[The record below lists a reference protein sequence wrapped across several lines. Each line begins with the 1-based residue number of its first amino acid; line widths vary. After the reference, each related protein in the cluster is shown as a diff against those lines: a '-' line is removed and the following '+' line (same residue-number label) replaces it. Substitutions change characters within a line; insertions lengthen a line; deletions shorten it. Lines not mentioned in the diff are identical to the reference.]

1 MIRSSVLYRGPDGAP
16 RRPVTVFAGLVVI
29 LLLSVLASTMTG
41 ARFLSPSEW
50 WRALVAPGADPV
62 TAIVWDMRIPRTAV
76 GLVVG
81 AAYGVAGALM
91 QALTR
96 NPLADPG
103 ILGVNSGAGLAV
115 TVGIGLFGIT
125 GVEGYQWFAFVGA
138 AGATALV
145 LLLGATGR
153 GPTAPVQ
160 LVLGGVA
167 MSAVLSGVSQF
178 LSLLD
183 PDTFVAVRNWAVGSI
198 GRTRIAELLPVLP
211 LVGVALMLAFALGRS
226 LDAMALGD
234 DVASGLGVRA
244 GRTRFLA
251 VIAITLLAGPA
262 TAITG
267 GIAFVGLMVPHVVRW
282 GVGSG
287 QRVILAGSLLVGPAL
302 VLAADV
308 LGRVIAIPGEIEAGI
323 LTAVIGAPL
332 LVLLARRASTT

>member
-1 MIRSSVLYRGPDGAP
+1 MTQTPTLRRDTDGVG
-16 RRPVTVFAGLVVI
+16 RRPVTVFAGLVAT
-29 LLLSVLASTMTG
+29 LLLSVVISTMTG
-41 ARFLSPSEW
+41 ARFLSLPEW
-50 WRALVAPGADPV
+50 WQALVAPGSDPV
-62 TAIVWDMRIPRTAV
+62 TAIVWDMRIPRTIV
-76 GLVVG
+76 GLAVG

-115 TVGIGLFGIT
+115 TLGVGLFGVT
-125 GVEGYQWFAFVGA
+125 GVDGYQWFAF
-138 AGATALV
+138 AGAIGVTALV
-145 LLLGATGR
+145 LVLGAAGR

-160 LVLGGVA
+160 LLLGGVA

-183 PDTFVAVRNWAVGSI
+183 SDTFTAVRNWAVGSI
-198 GRTRIAELLPVLP
+198 GRTRVAELLPVLP
-211 LVGVALMLAFALGRS
+211 AMGAALVLAFALGRS

-244 GRTRFLA
+244 GRTRLGA
-251 VIAITLLAGPA
+251 VIAITLLAGSA

-282 GVGSG
+282 SVGPG
-287 QRVILAGSLLVGPAL
+287 QRLILAGSVLAGPAL
-302 VLAADV
+302 VLMADV
-308 LGRVIAIPGEIEAGI
+308 IGRVIAIPGEIETGI

-332 LVLLARRASTT
+332 LVVLARRASTA

>member
-1 MIRSSVLYRGPDGAP
+1 MARSSVLYRGPDGAP

-138 AGATALV
+138 AGVTA
-145 LLLGATGR
+145 
-153 GPTAPVQ
+153 Q
-160 LVLGGVA
+160 
-167 MSAVLSGVSQF
+167 
-178 LSLLD
+178 
-183 PDTFVAVRNWAVGSI
+183 I
-198 GRTRIAELLPVLP
+198 GRA
-211 LVGVALMLAFALGRS
+211 
-226 LDAMALGD
+226 
-234 DVASGLGVRA
+234 
-244 GRTRFLA
+244 
-251 VIAITLLAGPA
+251 
-262 TAITG
+262 
-267 GIAFVGLMVPHVVRW
+267 HV
-282 GVGSG
+282 
-287 QRVILAGSLLVGPAL
+287 
-302 VLAADV
+302 
-308 LGRVIAIPGEIEAGI
+308 
-323 LTAVIGAPL
+323 
-332 LVLLARRASTT
+332 